1 MVENIE
7 MGMGIG
13 KPKKE
18 DALSIKRGS
27 VKKFKL
33 FTNTYNSSTEAPI
46 GNCTEAP
53 GAPISNCKEADQDHS
68 SQSGPSGH
76 LDARQPRQ
84 TTPKTAYDWLKSGT
98 KLGDA
103 PMGRDVPE
111 KNAKER
117 ETSQ

>member
-18 DALSIKRGS
+18 DALAIKRGS

-76 LDARQPRQ
+76 RDARQPE
-84 TTPKTAYDWLKSGT
+84 TTTSKTALGWLNQWSN
-98 KLGDA
+98 LVDA
-103 PMGRDVPE
+103 PMGRGDAE
-111 KNAKER
+111 KNA
-117 ETSQ
+117 